1 MKKTIRIKSAN
12 LDTYWYADKVGE
24 TYDILTDVVV
34 NDSYAIAG
42 EGSCFIRIEDCE
54 DVTEMGEQNS
64 KHYIADGK
72 YGAELER
79 EYEEV
84 AEKADVGDYVLV
96 TDGRLGEEPIGEIVK
111 TTEVF
116 RDLIYT
122 DGEYLNDGSALNLDD
137 DEYKTLR
144 PTQPEVVRLKSD
156 AFGAKGERYE
166 LAERKAEVGE
176 LVVVTKGDGWYEDEV
191 GSIYEVIDGHE
202 YGFNVCTRFER
213 QVYVEHSDNKY
224 GEINCLED
232 GHYLVLKPL
241 KPTLESLIDGI
252 KGGNPHAEVGAEESQ
267 PEEAP
272 KFYRNTTEGLIA
284 NLARRV
290 SELERRLD
298 EKQYAIYELE
308 SKLSGLESDY
318 EESDKQT
325 EKWAENVNGQLRN
338 LQRNLETFAQETT
351 STRLLAKDAKELAQ
365 ANEKDIVTLDERTNT
380 QPQPKETE
388 LMREIR
394 QLLES
399 FEAKEGE

>member
-1 MKKTIRIKSAN
+1 MT
-12 LDTYWYADKVGE
+12 
-24 TYDILTDVVV
+24 
-34 NDSYAIAG
+34 
-42 EGSCFIRIEDCE
+42 
-54 DVTEMGEQNS
+54 
-64 KHYIADGK
+64 KHYVKDGK
-72 YGAELER
+72 YGVLER

-84 AEKADVGDYVLV
+84 AENAGVGDYVYIAEHV
-96 TDGRLGEEPIGEIVK
+96 DDPTDEIAEIKKVCP
-111 TTEVF
+111 
-116 RDLIYT
+116 
-122 DGEYLNDGSALNLDD
+122 DGSFWAENEDNDFNLEHWYEGD
-137 DEYKTLR
+137 KFTTLR
-144 PTQPEVVRLKSD
+144 PTQPEVVRYE
-156 AFGAKGERYE
+156 GERYE

-176 LVVVTKGDGWYEDEV
+176 LVVVTKGDGWYEDEI
-191 GSIYEVIDGHE
+191 GSVFEVIDGYE

-213 QVYVEHSDNKY
+213 QVYVEHRDNKY

-252 KGGNPHAEVGAEESQ
+252 KGGNPHVEQSPQ
-267 PEEAP
+267 STEA
-272 KFYRNTTEGLIA
+272 LIA

-318 EESDKQT
+318 EESDAQT

-338 LQRNLETFAQETT
+338 LQRNLESFAQEAT
-351 STRLLAKDAKELAQ
+351 SARLLAKDAKELAQ

-380 QPQPKETE
+380 QSQPKETE

-399 FEAKEGE
+399 FEGKEDD